1 MHHAGKGPAVQVLEA
16 LNVATYQC
24 SLDDR
29 EALPKAAD
37 GVGVVSLIMWPTPL
51 LHFQTCFGR
60 WA

>member
-1 MHHAGKGPAVQVLEA
+1 LIAPNGIVQMHHAGKGPAVQVLEA

-37 GVGVVSLIMWPTPL
+37 GVGVVSLIM
-51 LHFQTCFGR
+51 
-60 WA
+60 